1 MKNKIKDLTKNLVKY
16 KSTHD
21 RPDEKQAVLD
31 FVYNWF
37 KERSFELEKFEHET
51 CPSLLVFLPGQTNK
65 NVLMMAHL
73 DVVSA
78 PDHMFEVKIEDNIM
92 RGRGVLDNK
101 GMAAMIMLLVEKLK
115 TSENRLP
122 NIKFL
127 FTTDEE
133 IGGHD
138 GAEKLSKLEHLKNTD
153 FIFVPDGG
161 QHDKIVCKEKGV
173 IGLEL
178 EIVGKSAHSAK
189 PWLADNPIEK
199 AFILYQ
205 KISSIFPE
213 EEKNAPGHWHSTV
226 SLTKISAGNE
236 LNKIPE
242 AAQLGLNIRFTEN
255 YNLDELIN
263 KINTCLD
270 ESVKILKIKTK
281 PCLISDENHIYI
293 KNYQKIAEEILKKPV
308 NIRPNHGASDA
319 VHFMHL
325 NAPIVLHRAE
335 GEGLHADDEW
345 VNISS
350 IEQIINGLEKF
361 LVNFK

>member
-1 MKNKIKDLTKNLVKY
+1 MQNKIKDLTKNLVKY

-31 FVYNWF
+31 FVHSWF
-37 KERSFELEKFEHET
+37 KERGFELEKFEHET
-51 CPSLLVFLPGQTNK
+51 CPSLIVFIPGQTDK
-65 NVLMMAHL
+65 NILMMAHL

-78 PDHMFEVKIEDNIM
+78 PDHMFEVKIENNIM
-92 RGRGVLDNK
+92 KGRGVLDDK
-101 GMAAMIMLLVEKLK
+101 GMAAMLMLLAEKLK
-115 TSENRLP
+115 TSENRMP
-122 NIKFL
+122 NIKLL

-138 GAEKLSKLEHLKNTD
+138 GAQMLSKLEHFKNTD
-153 FIFVPDGG
+153 FVFVPDGG
-161 QHDKIVCKEKGV
+161 QHNEIVCKEKGV

-199 AFILYQ
+199 AFTLYQ

-213 EEKNAPGHWHSTV
+213 AEKNAPDHWHSTV

-242 AAQLGLNIRFTEN
+242 TVQLGLNIRFTEN
-255 YNLDELIN
+255 YNLEELIN
-263 KINTCLD
+263 KIKTCFD

-281 PCLISDENHIYI
+281 PCLISDENHVHI
-293 KNYQKIAEEILKKPV
+293 KNYQKITEDILGNPV
-308 NIRPNHGASDA
+308 NICPNHSASDA
-319 VHFMHL
+319 VYFMHL
-325 NAPIVLHRAE
+325 YAPIVLHRAE

-350 IEQIINGLEKF
+350 IEQLLGGLEKF
-361 LVNFK
+361 LKNFK